1 MSDNNKRY
9 RHAEKSMNKKHLA
22 LVLAVTAL
30 VCLLTVVLTSSLTAC
45 NNEQTATPDSMEIT
59 TIDEATYVFSDGIY
73 AGSVNLNG
81 LVYKDAKEK
90 LLAECDSLVKD
101 FELKITAADKE
112 YKLKKADFTYA
123 NNVNE
128 ILLDAVKH
136 SNATTQSNTKK
147 TTDTIFELKV
157 SVSEESVNKKVAEI
171 AKEVDKEAKNAT
183 IGSAENNDISF
194 IKDSTGLKLDQPA
207 LSKEITKEINKFIK
221 DSKKPA
227 DIKAKVSE
235 LQPELT
241 YDDIN
246 GKIQLLSSFSTYS
259 SNTMDAVHN
268 MTLAL
273 AGCNGSVINP
283 GEVWSF
289 NAHAGNGNLTSLGY
303 RPATVIVNGEYD
315 TGIGGGICQASTT
328 VYNAAIRTN
337 MEIVERYCHCFE
349 SSYVDAGLDATIAYP
364 YLDLKL
370 KNVTE
375 YPMYFQCYSSGRTM
389 YVSIYGY
396 QDPSFDEV
404 KINNNIYEASYED
417 NYFKVSTER
426 VFLKDGKEVYREQ
439 LPYSEYMYYAEK
451 EEEATTAPPTTAP
464 ETKPVEKPTAPVVTT
479 PPVENNPTNPPEPVE
494 PATPAP
500 EPPADPVEPT
510 VAVADNN

>member
-1 MSDNNKRY
+1 MGDKNKKHRY
-9 RHAEKSMNKKHLA
+9 TEKSMNKNHLA
-22 LVLAVTAL
+22 LVLTVAAL
-30 VCLLTVVLTSSLTAC
+30 ACLLTVVLTSSLTAC
-45 NNEQTATPDSMEIT
+45 NTKPEATPDSVALT
-59 TIDEATYVFSDGIY
+59 TVDEATYEFSDGIY
-73 AGSVNLNG
+73 AGGVHLGG

-90 LLAECDSLVKD
+90 LLSECDKMVKEFD
-101 FELKITAADKE
+101 LIVTASNKE
-112 YKLKKADFTYA
+112 YKYKKADFAYD
-123 NNVNE
+123 NNADE
-128 ILLDAVKH
+128 ILMEAVNYNEVITASSGK
-136 SNATTQSNTKK
+136 NTAEKK
-147 TTDTIFELKV
+147 YELSV
-157 SVSEESVNKKVAEI
+157 SVSQKSVKDKVMLI
-171 AKEVDKEAKNAT
+171 AKEIDREAKDAT

-194 IKDSTGLKLDQPA
+194 IKDSTGLKLDQSH
-207 LSKEITKEINKFIK
+207 LENEMTKEINKLLNSDKNYKTIE
-221 DSKKPA
+221 
-227 DIKAKVSE
+227 AKVEE
-235 LQPELT
+235 LQPALT
-241 YDDIN
+241 YNDIN

-273 AGCNGSVINP
+273 AGCNGSVIKP
-283 GEVWSF
+283 GETWSF

-328 VYNAAIRTN
+328 IYNAAIRTN
-337 MEIVERYCHCFE
+337 MEVVERYCHCFE

-389 YVSIYGY
+389 YVNIYGY

-426 VFLKDGKEVYREQ
+426 VFYKDGTEVYREQ

-451 EEEATTAPPTTAP
+451 DEEPTTAPPTTAP
-464 ETKPVEKPTAPVVTT
+464 ATKPVEKPTTAVTT
-479 PPVENNPTNPPEPVE
+479 PPVEDTPTE
-494 PATPAP
+494 PAVPTPTS
-500 EPPADPVEPT
+500 PADPVEPT
-510 VAVADNN
+510 LPPVNDTPAEQ

>member
-1 MSDNNKRY
+1 MSENNRRY
-9 RHAEKSMNKKHLA
+9 RYAEKSSNKKHLA
-22 LVLAVTAL
+22 LILSITAF
-30 VCLLTVVLTSSLTAC
+30 VCLLTVVLTSNLVAC
-45 NNEQTATPDSMEIT
+45 NNKPVATPDEVEIT
-59 TIDEATYVFSDGIY
+59 TIDEATYEFSDGIY
-73 AGSVNLNG
+73 AGSVHLGG
-81 LVYKDAKEK
+81 LVYKDAKEQ
-90 LLAECDSLVKD
+90 LLAECDSMVKEFD
-101 FELKITAADKE
+101 LIVTADKKE
-112 YKLKKADFTYA
+112 FKYKKADFTYD
-123 NNVNE
+123 NNTDE
-128 ILLDAVKH
+128 ILLEAVKY
-136 SNATTQSNTKK
+136 NEKITNPANKK
-147 TTDTIFELKV
+147 HNEQKYELTV
-157 SVSEESVNKKVAEI
+157 SVSQQSVKDKTLLI
-171 AKEVDKEAKNAT
+171 AKEVDREAKDAT

-194 IKDSTGLKLDQPA
+194 IKDSTGLKLDQA
-207 LSKEITKEINKFIK
+207 FLEKEMTKEINKLLHGDKNYKAIE
-221 DSKKPA
+221 
-227 DIKAKVSE
+227 AKVE
-235 LQPELT
+235 EVQPALT
-241 YDDIN
+241 YDDLN

-273 AGCNGSVINP
+273 AGCNGSVVKP
-283 GEVWSF
+283 GETWSF

-337 MEIVERYCHCFE
+337 MEIIERYCHCFE

-389 YVSIYGY
+389 YVNIYGY

-426 VFLKDGKEVYREQ
+426 IFLKDGKEVYREQ

-451 EEEATTAPPTTAP
+451 EEETTVPETTAPA
-464 ETKPVEKPTAPVVTT
+464 TKPAEKPTTPVVTA
-479 PPVENNPTNPPEPVE
+479 PPAEPTS
-494 PATPAP
+494 PA
-500 EPPADPVEPT
+500 EPPAPTLPEDPVEPT
-510 VAVADNN
+510 VPESDTTPSEG